1 MVTTWMISRRQAG
14 SISDTLVRCV
24 AGLGRAVAVAAGER
38 AVLLHVVVI
47 VGSVAVAQPRPP
59 PALVLPVPALRG
71 GAGRWPPGRA
81 GGRGRGRGSG
91 GGGGGRSQAAATH
104 AARLK
109 RGKYDTGKKDLQ

>member
-14 SISDTLVRCV
+14 SISNTLVRLMAG
-24 AGLGRAVAVAAGER
+24 AGLGRAVAVTAGER

-47 VGSVAVAQPRPP
+47 LGGVAVAQPRPP
-59 PALVLPVPALRG
+59 PALVLPVPALGG

-91 GGGGGRSQAAATH
+91 CGGGGWSQAAATH
-104 AARLK
+104 TARLK
-109 RGKYDTGKKDLQ
+109 RGKH